1 MVLRDCRLGR
11 GHVRLAGAGLDEGS
25 DPIPGVSLGDLGQF
39 DPEAKGRRMMEKRN
53 LIIAAC
59 VGIPYVA
66 SLLADCS
73 WLTLVTTL
81 IGLALFVR

>member
-1 MVLRDCRLGR
+1 
-11 GHVRLAGAGLDEGS
+11 
-25 DPIPGVSLGDLGQF
+25 
-39 DPEAKGRRMMEKRN
+39 MMEKRN